1 MSIISR
7 TQIYDT
13 ETGIR
18 ILNGHVKLSNVMV
31 DNATHSCLE
40 IAGSSTTTFDLD
52 GSHLRNCGVV
62 GMLINTGGLVDINNV
77 TVDSGSIGVKVS
89 AVEGRFKMRNSG
101 IFDMTS
107 SAIDAVYSHYFN
119 ETNYFNIENSVIH
132 NC

>member
-40 IAGSSTTTFDLD
+40 IAGSSMTTFDLD
-52 GSHLRNCGVV
+52 GSHFSNCAQAGIVV
-62 GMLINTGGLVDINNV
+62 TTDGLVDVNNV
-77 TVDSGSIGVKVS
+77 TVDSGSIGVKVA
-89 AVEGRFKMRNSG
+89 AVEGHSK
-101 IFDMTS
+101 
-107 SAIDAVYSHYFN
+107 
-119 ETNYFNIENSVIH
+119 
-132 NC
+132 